1 GFTSGALG
9 VIITYL
15 LCIPIN
21 IVLHSVTN
29 INNLSASLPVT
40 VAIVL
45 TLISVA
51 LTLISGIIPSKSA
64 AKKDPVV
71 ALRTE

>member
-1 GFTSGALG
+1 IG

-21 IVLHSVTN
+21 MILHYLTG
-29 INNLSASLPVT
+29 IGNLSAYLPPV
-40 VAIVL
+40 VGIALI
-45 TLISVA
+45 LISVI
-51 LTLISGIIPSKSA
+51 LTMFAGIIPSKSA
-64 AKKDPVV
+64 TKKDPVV